1 MGTVEKICHR
11 LVDKSFQ
18 SMLTFTV
25 GSVWDIK
32 TRPVVH
38 NSTVIALSSLSSD
51 DDIDFNM
58 RANCFFFSSLS
69 VMTQQDSS
77 LNATTCVL
85 KPKCA
90 CARVGRS

>member
-38 NSTVIALSSLSSD
+38 NSTVVNLY
-51 DDIDFNM
+51 
-58 RANCFFFSSLS
+58 R
-69 VMTQQDSS
+69 T
-77 LNATTCVL
+77 
-85 KPKCA
+85 
-90 CARVGRS
+90 